1 MLSFVSYLRR
11 NSLSF
16 SHSARINRSWLCL
29 YAGCHSAF
37 THLRLIAKCWWV
49 ISAWKWKRMIWAVSP
64 MPALSNCKQKLA
76 IISFLSEIRAD
87 ELWVFS
93 EHADGWKA
101 SSNDRWLWVIIKISW
116 ISHHQNHPLFQMLWG
131 VSYRKITHF
140 GGCALAHISAIL
152 AEIWIKTSITASIT
166 AISERPLW
174 LCRVSCPF

>member
-76 IISFLSEIRAD
+76 ILSFFIRDTGWWTLGVFWTRRRVESKFQWPLTLSYHKNLLD
-87 ELWVFS
+87 QPSS
-93 EHADGWKA
+93 E
-101 SSNDRWLWVIIKISW
+101 SST
-116 ISHHQNHPLFQMLWG
+116 
-131 VSYRKITHF
+131 VSNALRSFIQENNAFRGLRTSSYF
-140 GGCALAHISAIL
+140 GYPGRNMNKDQHNG
-152 AEIWIKTSITASIT
+152 
-166 AISERPLW
+166 
-174 LCRVSCPF
+174 